1 MKFYGRVGSFFI
13 LLGAQL
19 DLKEPSV
26 STHTERTGEIGNVPP
41 AEEGAPES
49 RQRHE
54 IPLGPHS
61 QRGR

>member
-1 MKFYGRVGSFFI
+1 MEELVHFFI

-41 AEEGAPES
+41 AEEGAPE
-49 RQRHE
+49 
-54 IPLGPHS
+54 
-61 QRGR
+61 